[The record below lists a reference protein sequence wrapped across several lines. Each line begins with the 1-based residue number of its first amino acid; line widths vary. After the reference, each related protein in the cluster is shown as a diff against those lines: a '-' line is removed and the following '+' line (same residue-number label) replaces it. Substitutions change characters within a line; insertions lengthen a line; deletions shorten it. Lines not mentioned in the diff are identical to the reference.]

1 MLAKALEKEEWGWA
15 VAVGVCAGV
24 AAAVRL
30 NGLLLALLP
39 AGAFVLQSRSRSIR
53 GVCIMSGSAV
63 LVLCLLQPYL
73 LTQPGLLWQSESS
86 NDLAYSL
93 GIARGDVIKP

>member
-1 MLAKALEKEEWGWA
+1 MGWE
-15 VAVGVCAGV
+15 VAVGVCAV
-24 AAAVRL
+24 AAAAVRL
-30 NGLLLALLP
+30 NGLLLALLA

-53 GVCIMSGSAV
+53 GGCILSGSAV
-63 LVLCLLQPYL
+63 LVLCLL
-73 LTQPGLLWQSESS
+73 QPGLLWQSESS